1 MNQQRA
7 MTDLNKDEEFQTKLR
22 SVNDEVRRV
31 KQNLKE
37 TQDRQKEID
46 RVNQEQHLV
55 LMAMEERSRKLQT
68 LIQQKTRQSS
78 QSTTT
83 ISLITNR

>member
-31 KQNLKE
+31 KQNLKD
-37 TQDRQKEID
+37 TQERQKELE

-55 LMAMEERSRKLQT
+55 LLAMEERSRKLQT

>member
-1 MNQQRA
+1 

-68 LIQQKTRQSS
+68 LIQQKTR
-78 QSTTT
+78 
-83 ISLITNR
+83 

>member
-1 MNQQRA
+1 

-37 TQDRQKEID
+37 TQDRQKDID

>member
-1 MNQQRA
+1 